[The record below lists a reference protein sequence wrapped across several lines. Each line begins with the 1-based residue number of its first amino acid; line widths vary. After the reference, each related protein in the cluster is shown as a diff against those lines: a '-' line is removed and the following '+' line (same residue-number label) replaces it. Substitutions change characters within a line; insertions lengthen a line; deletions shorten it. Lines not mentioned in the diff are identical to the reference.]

1 MALAFASLALAF
13 STLATLAADL
23 EPREPPPQWHLISSP
38 LSLKLVLTDS
48 TSLFRDERS
57 LLSTWVMARH
67 VVVFLRQ
74 TLPNLDLFLTMQYGT
89 PILRHKAGRNITISM
104 GSTSLAI
111 TTSWAFFFSTRVVTS
126 LTPWRTTGALLVGA
140 SSLPSAL
147 AAARSLKRSFLAC
160 LVSGL
165 YLSKSLNNWVA
176 VCLSRVL

>member
-1 MALAFASLALAF
+1 MWLSFYGKLF
-13 STLATLAADL
+13 S
-23 EPREPPPQWHLISSP
+23 LISSP

-74 TLPNLDLFLTMQYGT
+74 TLP
-89 PILRHKAGRNITISM
+89 ILRHKAGRNITISM

-126 LTPWRTTGALLVGA
+126 LTPRRTTGALLVGA

-165 YLSKSLNNWVA
+165 YLSRSLNSWVA